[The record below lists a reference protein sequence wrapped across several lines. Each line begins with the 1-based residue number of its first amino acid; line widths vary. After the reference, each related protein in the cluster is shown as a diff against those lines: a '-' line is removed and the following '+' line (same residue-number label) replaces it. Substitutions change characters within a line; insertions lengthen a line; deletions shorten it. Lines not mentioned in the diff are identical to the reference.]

1 MKIFSQFFSHTDSIC
16 LAILTMKS
24 ADGKFNQETEA
35 IAMYKQKKA
44 LKILKKNRKK
54 IKKEYVPS
62 HTNRRI

>member
-1 MKIFSQFFSHTDSIC
+1 
-16 LAILTMKS
+16 MKS

-35 IAMYKQKKA
+35 IAMYKQKKGTENSQ
-44 LKILKKNRKK
+44 KEQKK

>member
-1 MKIFSQFFSHTDSIC
+1 
-16 LAILTMKS
+16 MKS

-62 HTNRRI
+62 YTNRRI